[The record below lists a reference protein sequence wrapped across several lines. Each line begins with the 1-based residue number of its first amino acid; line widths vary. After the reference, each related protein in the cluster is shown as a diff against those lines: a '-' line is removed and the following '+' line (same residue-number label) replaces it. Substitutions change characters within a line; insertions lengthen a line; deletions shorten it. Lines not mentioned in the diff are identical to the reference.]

1 MSLFENFT
9 AFNFNEGA
17 PYITVTKNGAAFNK
31 SVIMKLN
38 YPTHVLLLINAQQKQ
53 IAIKVCSSDTPNAT
67 KFFNSD
73 KKGNSLFVR
82 WNARDLLNTLKD
94 ITGWDYT
101 KAGYKVL
108 GTLIPEENA
117 MLFDLNTAEILN

>member
-1 MSLFENFT
+1 MSMFENFT
-9 AFNFNEGA
+9 AFNFSEGA

-31 SVIMKLN
+31 SVVMKMG
-38 YPTHVLLLINAQQKQ
+38 YPTYVLLLINAPQKQ
-53 IAIKVCSSDTPNAT
+53 IAIKACSQETPNAT
-67 KFFNSD
+67 RFYNAD
-73 KKGNSLFVR
+73 KKNNSLFVR
-82 WNARDLLNTLKD
+82 WNAKDLLNTLKD

-117 MLFDLNTAEILN
+117 MLFNLSEAEILT